1 MKCRKARG
9 REERG
14 RGEERGGRK
23 RKRLRTGLSTWQ
35 ERKRATENRA
45 NENRNQS
52 ERHKRHPIFFSWIA
66 KRFPRDGSEITN
78 KAPIRRARRREQ
90 ELIFGR
96 KSVVPSGEHREAPFY
111 GGTLSGFM
119 LRKLFKQTRHEAR
132 EGPCL
137 RHLAG
142 RGGGRTAERSPP
154 QDTPRT
160 VRKAVLIKEPMQ

>member
-1 MKCRKARG
+1 MAGAKEG
-9 REERG
+9 DREQSKREQ
-14 RGEERGGRK
+14 EPK
-23 RKRLRTGLSTWQ
+23 RKTQ
-35 ERKRATENRA
+35 EA
-45 NENRNQS
+45 
-52 ERHKRHPIFFSWIA
+52 PDFFSWIA

-142 RGGGRTAERSPP
+142 RGGGGRR
-154 QDTPRT
+154 
-160 VRKAVLIKEPMQ
+160 RKVAAARHATDGQEGGADKRADAVTLNGNEGWAGEEGYW